1 MEIVFYFDWSNAFL
15 VSFSK
20 QELLYHL
27 VTSVAYR
34 PDGHEIAISALDGE
48 IKFWQPSI
56 SLQIGSI
63 EGRKDLGGGRR
74 KTDMVTVKHLM
85 GSKYVLEANQVNSF
99 FNERESSYN

>member
-1 MEIVFYFDWSNAFL
+1 M

-20 QELLYHL
+20 HEPFYHL

-85 GSKYVLEANQVNSF
+85 GSKYVIKAKQVNSF
-99 FNERESSYN
+99 FNGRLANYDK